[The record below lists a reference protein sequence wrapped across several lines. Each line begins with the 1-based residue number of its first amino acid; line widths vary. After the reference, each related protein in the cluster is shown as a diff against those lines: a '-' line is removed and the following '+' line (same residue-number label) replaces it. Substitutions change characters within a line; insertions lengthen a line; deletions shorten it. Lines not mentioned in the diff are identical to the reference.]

1 MTVAE
6 RLRRIAAARF
16 PGIAPP
22 PRRPAGRAVKP
33 VTKESWRPPAL
44 RLRLIDAVALAAG
57 GLLVLKLGALATEDP
72 RGQAGF
78 ARALS
83 HARSGY
89 GEPPEPVV
97 TGSTASKP
105 ASSPA
110 IRLGPQEPMPPAP
123 PDVSP
128 TERAL
133 LEKLDAR
140 RDALQQRSRDL
151 EAREQLIGNVERKV
165 EGQLDDLRKLEA
177 REGEA
182 AKPSE
187 AETAALRSIVTMYE
201 TMKPKEAA
209 RVFDRLSLDVLVP
222 VVLGMN
228 PRKMAEVLAVMQ
240 PEAAER
246 LTVALAQRARKGPS
260 KAPAA
265 TATALP
271 PTELPA
277 IGPSGR

>member
-1 MTVAE
+1 M
-6 RLRRIAAARF
+6 
-16 PGIAPP
+16 
-22 PRRPAGRAVKP
+22 
-33 VTKESWRPPAL
+33 
-44 RLRLIDAVALAAG
+44 DAVALAAG
-57 GLLVLKLGALATEDP
+57 GLLVLKLGGLAVEDP
-72 RGQAGF
+72 GGQPDF
-78 ARALS
+78 ARVLA

-89 GEPPEPVV
+89 PDPVV
-97 TGSTASKP
+97 TGSTAPKEP
-105 ASSPA
+105 AAGA
-110 IRLGPQEPMPPAP
+110 IRQGPQETPPPAA
-123 PDVSP
+123 PDVSL

-133 LEKLDAR
+133 LEKLGAR

-151 EAREQLIGNVERKV
+151 EAREQLIGTVERRI
-165 EGQLDDLRKLEA
+165 EGQIGDLRKLETQEA
-177 REGEA
+177 EA
-182 AKPSE
+182 ARPSE
-187 AETAALRSIVTMYE
+187 AEAAALRNIVTMYE

-246 LTVALAQRARKGPS
+246 LTVALAQRTRKTPP

-265 TATALP
+265 SASALP